1 MNRLNGLRER
11 RVAQGQDIC
20 GDVAGAARATGQQGM
35 SAQWGD
41 SFDFGLLGR
50 PASQDGMLVWLLR
63 RNCSISPRQL
73 LLFFV
78 SLALVSLFVAMLC
91 WVGGAKL
98 VPPFTLVELLTFG
111 GALLMYARHAGDRE
125 RVAISAQAL
134 VVEWE
139 CAGRCERAE
148 FNPRW
153 ARIVLHDNGLVAIS
167 ESGRQ
172 AFVGRY
178 TRPERR
184 EKLARDLRRA
194 LLAA

>member
-1 MNRLNGLRER
+1 
-11 RVAQGQDIC
+11 
-20 GDVAGAARATGQQGM
+20 M

-78 SLALVSLFVAMLC
+78 SLNLVSLFVALLC
-91 WVGGAKL
+91 WVDGAKL
-98 VPPFTLVELLTFG
+98 VPPFTLVELVG
-111 GALLMYARHAGDRE
+111 MGVALLIYARHAGDRE

-139 CAGRCERAE
+139 CAGHCQRVA

-153 ARIVLHDNGLVAIS
+153 ARVALHDNGLIAVS

-178 TRPERR
+178 TRAERR

-194 LLAA
+194 LLAV

>member
-1 MNRLNGLRER
+1 M
-11 RVAQGQDIC
+11 
-20 GDVAGAARATGQQGM
+20 
-35 SAQWGD
+35 QWVD
-41 SFDFGLLGR
+41 SVEFGLLGR
-50 PASQDGMLVWLLR
+50 PLSQDGRLVWSLR

-78 SLALVSLFVAMLC
+78 SLTLVSLFVALLC
-91 WVGGAKL
+91 WAGGAKL
-98 VPPFTLVELLTFG
+98 VPPFTLAELLAFG
-111 GALLMYARHAGDRE
+111 VALVVYARHAGDRE
-125 RVAISAQAL
+125 RIVVSANAL

-139 CAGRCERAE
+139 CGGRFERAE

-184 EKLARDLRRA
+184 ETLARDLRRA
-194 LLAA
+194 VLAA

>member
-1 MNRLNGLRER
+1 M
-11 RVAQGQDIC
+11 
-20 GDVAGAARATGQQGM
+20 
-35 SAQWGD
+35 QWVD
-41 SFDFGLLGR
+41 SVDFGLLGR
-50 PASQDGMLVWLLR
+50 PLSQDGTFVWLLR
-63 RNCSISPRQL
+63 RNGSISPRQL

-78 SLALVSLFVAMLC
+78 SLTLVSLFVALLC
-91 WVGGAKL
+91 WAGGAKL
-98 VPPFTLVELLTFG
+98 VPPFTLVELLAFG
-111 GALLMYARHAGDRE
+111 VALLVYARHAGDRE
-125 RVAISAQAL
+125 RVAISAHAL

-139 CAGRCERAE
+139 CGGRFERAE

-184 EKLARDLRRA
+184 EALARDLRRA
-194 LLAA
+194 VLAA

>member
-1 MNRLNGLRER
+1 MAAN
-11 RVAQGQDIC
+11 DIIL
-20 GDVAGAARATGQQGM
+20 GTEV
-35 SAQWGD
+35 QWVD
-41 SFDFGLLGR
+41 SVDFGLLGR
-50 PASQDGMLVWLLR
+50 PLSQDDTLVWLLR

-78 SLALVSLFVAMLC
+78 SLTLVSLFVALLC
-91 WVGGAKL
+91 WAGGAKL
-98 VPPFTLVELLTFG
+98 VPPFTLAELLAFG
-111 GALLMYARHAGDRE
+111 VALLVYARHAGDRE
-125 RVAISAQAL
+125 RIVVSANAL

-139 CAGRCERAE
+139 CGGRFERAE

-184 EKLARDLRRA
+184 EALARDLRRA
-194 LLAA
+194 VLVA